1 MTAAVTLAETT
12 AELARW
18 LVVWALLF
26 AAGAKS
32 AGFAAFKASIAD
44 GFPMLSAQAGLWAA
58 LVLVAE
64 WGIGLA
70 MLLGGGGLRP
80 ASLAAALLFA
90 CFTGVIALALAR
102 GEALVCSCF
111 GAGGR
116 QVGVADL
123 IRGML
128 FASAAVGAWCAAPSS
143 DLPAQERLLLAGIGI
158 ALVLPTVWMR
168 ESLWLLRMRAGE

>member
-1 MTAAVTLAETT
+1 MTASEVA

-18 LVVWALLF
+18 LVLWALLF

-32 AGFAAFKASIAD
+32 LGFKAFKASIAD
-44 GFPMLSAQAGLWAA
+44 GFPALSAQAGVWAA
-58 LVLVAE
+58 LVIAVE

-70 MLLGGGGLRP
+70 MLLGGGGLQL

-90 CFTGVIALALAR
+90 GFTGVIAWALAR
-102 GEALVCSCF
+102 GEALVCTCF

-123 IRGML
+123 TRGVL
-128 FASAAVGAWCAAPSS
+128 FASAATWAWFAAPSRG
-143 DLPAQERLLLAGIGI
+143 PTVQEQLLLAGIGI

-168 ESLWLLRMRAGE
+168 ESLWLLRARAGE

>member
-1 MTAAVTLAETT
+1 MTASEVA

-18 LVVWALLF
+18 LVLWALLF

-32 AGFAAFKASIAD
+32 LGFKAFRTSIAD
-44 GFPMLSAQAGLWAA
+44 GFPMLPAGGGAWAA
-58 LVLVAE
+58 LIVVAE

-70 MLLGGGGLRP
+70 MLLGGAGLRP

-90 CFTGVIALALAR
+90 GFTAVIALALAR
-102 GEALVCSCF
+102 GEALVCTCF

-116 QVGVADL
+116 QVGIVDL
-123 IRGML
+123 MRSLL
-128 FASAAVGAWCAAPSS
+128 FASAAIWAWFAAPSAG
-143 DLPAQERLLLAGIGI
+143 LPVHEQWLLAGIGI

-168 ESLWLLRMRAGE
+168 ESLWLLHARAGE

>member
-1 MTAAVTLAETT
+1 VTMVETG

-18 LVVWALLF
+18 LVLSALLF
-26 AAGAKS
+26 AAGAKTT
-32 AGFAAFKASIAD
+32 GFAAFRQSIVD
-44 GFPMLSAQAGLWAA
+44 GFPMLSAQAGAWA
-58 LVLVAE
+58 VLVIAAE

-70 MLLGGGGLRP
+70 MLLGGGGLRL

-90 CFTGVIALALAR
+90 GFTAVIAIALAR

-116 QVGVADL
+116 EVGIADL
-123 IRGML
+123 VRGVL
-128 FASAAVGAWCAAPSS
+128 FASAAAYAWLAAPSAG
-143 DLPAQERLLLAGIGI
+143 LAMPERLLLAGLGI

-168 ESLWLLRMRAGE
+168 ESLWLLRTKAGE

>member
-1 MTAAVTLAETT
+1 MTALEAS

-18 LVVWALLF
+18 LVLWALLF

-32 AGFAAFKASIAD
+32 IGFAAFKASIVD
-44 GFPMLSAQAGLWAA
+44 GFPKLSTQAGAWAS
-58 LVLVAE
+58 LVIAAE

-70 MLLGGGGLRP
+70 MLFGGGALRL

-102 GEALVCSCF
+102 GEALVCTCF

-116 QVGVADL
+116 QVGIADL
-123 IRGML
+123 VRGML
-128 FASAAVGAWCAAPSS
+128 FASAASWAGMAAPSNG
-143 DLPAQERLLLAGIGI
+143 LPTPEHVLLAGLGI

-168 ESLWLLRMRAGE
+168 ESLWLLRARAGE